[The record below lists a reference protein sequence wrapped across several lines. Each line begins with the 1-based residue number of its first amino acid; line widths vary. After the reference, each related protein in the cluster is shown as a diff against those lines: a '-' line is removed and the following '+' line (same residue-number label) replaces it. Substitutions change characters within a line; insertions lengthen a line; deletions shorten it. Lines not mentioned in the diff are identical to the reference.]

1 MPLVFNTL
9 EMQVTLSLAGM
20 FNSQVPCYRKSCCC
34 MRSCRVL
41 HFDYEDFQ
49 GLAICS
55 SSLDK
60 FDSELK
66 INREQ
71 QWHIV
76 VIFLK
81 THLSP

>member
-1 MPLVFNTL
+1 MLL
-9 EMQVTLSLAGM
+9 HEKLQGSSL
-20 FNSQVPCYRKSCCC
+20 Y
-34 MRSCRVL
+34 
-41 HFDYEDFQ
+41 YEDFQ

-81 THLSP
+81 TYLSP